1 MIDLDKTGVV
11 YVVKSKKGGNEII
24 VHLDSLDKVADY
36 VEQDPN
42 VVGVWN
48 VTTVKLPPNVYARRK
63 AKTSNDDK

>member
-24 VHLDSLDKVADY
+24 VKLNSLDKVADY

-48 VTTVKLPPNVYARRK
+48 ITTVKLPPNVYTRRVK
-63 AKTSNDDK
+63 KT